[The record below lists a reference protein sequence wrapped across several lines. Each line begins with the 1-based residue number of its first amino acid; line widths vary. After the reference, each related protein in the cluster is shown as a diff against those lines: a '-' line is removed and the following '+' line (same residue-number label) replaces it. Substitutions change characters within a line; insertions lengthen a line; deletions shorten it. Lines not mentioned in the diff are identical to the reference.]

1 MESHF
6 LTRQWGTHIAQ
17 CVPGP
22 IRSIDQPN
30 VTAFCAAVPYDRW
43 VRGGLLFPHV
53 VSPLQLTPE
62 SSSFCFVSYR
72 IVPLP
77 LFPSRLV
84 LFFFPP
90 LLLHL
95 QTYYC
100 HREGKLFG
108 AGAGSTLTPSSAA
121 MGSLGGGCQTELSD
135 GGVRPVS
142 RGWWTIISPSLTNS
156 LPLLQGAPVLG
167 TAARSGCRRLT
178 WRSRSRR
185 PRPHRSSRQPVRS
198 LLFAASALAVSVV
211 CRLVIWLHAF
221 VLDRK

>member
-1 MESHF
+1 VAWPRHTSK
-6 LTRQWGTHIAQ
+6 
-17 CVPGP
+17 
-22 IRSIDQPN
+22 QPN
-30 VTAFCAAVPYDRW
+30 TRSCLIFASLEFCTGACTQPNTR
-43 VRGGLLFPHV
+43 V

-72 IVPLP
+72 IVPL
-77 LFPSRLV
+77 FPSRLV
-84 LFFFPP
+84 LSFFPP

-178 WRSRSRR
+178 
-185 PRPHRSSRQPVRS
+185 
-198 LLFAASALAVSVV
+198 
-211 CRLVIWLHAF
+211 
-221 VLDRK
+221 